1 MDSYKKSVE
10 LDRVLELISLETKTG
25 PGRLALSRREVETSY
40 EVCERLQSELA
51 EMVRF
56 YTGEGLLPLAGLR
69 EVGPLLRGEEELDLE
84 QCWEVVRAVRA
95 CQSLRETFVRVDIYP
110 RLRTI
115 AEQIPEQ
122 KELLQT
128 VGRYFTHEGK
138 LREDASAELRS
149 IRSRIQ
155 SKRNSIQRT
164 LGDLMSRH
172 SDALQDPIITMRS
185 DRYVIPVRSERRNE
199 VSGILHERSGSG
211 ASFFIEPLSIVEANN
226 DLAQLMIEEREEI
239 ARITR
244 FIAGHLVT
252 AAESIIDGV
261 TAAGELDAIQA
272 CAVIHRM
279 VGATRPAFS
288 RSKELAIIEGRHP
301 LIDEKLA
308 DLRRTAFGEN
318 DQSSVVPTTIRIDR
332 DKPVLV
338 ISGPNAGGKTVALKS
353 AGLLVAMACAGLP
366 VPASE
371 GTIIPIFDRLFV
383 LIGDDQNVM
392 EHLSTFS
399 AYLHRL
405 RRILES
411 ATDDSLVLLDEL
423 GSGTDPEEGAAIAAA
438 VLEELTERGCLT
450 VITTHVLALKT
461 VAMNDTRIG
470 NASMEFDASSGLPTF
485 RLVLGVPG
493 RSRAIEAAERVGLP
507 KRVIDSARGRL
518 GDRYGDMDRLLSD
531 LQQTSFDLTRER
543 ETVRELEVEL
553 RQRIAALTEEKT
565 ALEGERLKLSRSL
578 RDKLDQAR
586 QDVTER
592 FQAEVRKMRDLD
604 EKGRS
609 RVKTPASLDS
619 ILAPMEEVDHSL
631 DLVPSRT
638 PRVGDRVQH
647 RKFKIIGQL
656 VALSAS
662 KATIAVNGKKMDVD
676 LTDLLLQ
683 EQAAK
688 PEASRAQKPKE
699 KKGDSP
705 DETISAELNLIG
717 QRVMEALDESD
728 RFLDRSM
735 MEGRKAVRLIHG
747 FGTGALRKAVR
758 EHLRKHPAVRSFRA
772 ADENEGGDGATVAV
786 LDV

>member
-1 MDSYKKSVE
+1 MDPYKKSVE

-25 PGRLALSRREVETSY
+25 PGRLALSRREVETSW
-40 EVCERLQSELA
+40 EECERLQSELA

-56 YTGEGLLPLAGLR
+56 YTSEGLLPLAGLR
-69 EVGPLLRGEEELDLE
+69 EVGPLLRGEEALDLE

-115 AEQIPEQ
+115 AEQIPEH

-128 VGRYFTHEGK
+128 VGRFFTHEGK

-155 SKRNSIQRT
+155 SKRNAIQRT

-172 SDALQDPIITMRS
+172 SDALQDPIITVRS
-185 DRYVIPVRSERRNE
+185 DRYVIPVRAERRNE
-199 VSGILHERSGSG
+199 VPGILHERSGSG

-244 FIAGHLVT
+244 FIAGHLINV
-252 AAESIIDGV
+252 ADSIIDGV

-272 CAVIHRM
+272 CAVIHRI

-288 RSKELAIIEGRHP
+288 RTKELAIIEGRHP
-301 LIDEKLA
+301 LLDERLA
-308 DLRRTAFGEN
+308 EMRRSAFGES
-318 DQSSVVPTTIRIDR
+318 DQTSVVPTTIRINR

-399 AYLHRL
+399 AYLLRL

-411 ATDDSLVLLDEL
+411 ASDKSLVLLDEL

-461 VAMNDTRIG
+461 VAMNETRIG
-470 NASMEFDASSGLPTF
+470 NASMEFDAASGQPTF
-485 RLVLGVPG
+485 RLVLGIPG
-493 RSRAIEAAERVGLP
+493 RSRAIEAAARVGLP
-507 KRVIDSARGRL
+507 QRVIDSARQRL
-518 GDRYGDMDRLLSD
+518 GDRYGDMDRLLAD
-531 LQQTSFDLTRER
+531 LQETSFALTRER
-543 ETVRELEVEL
+543 DSVRQLEVEL
-553 RQRIAALTEEKT
+553 RKRTDALAEEKSL
-565 ALEGERLKLSRSL
+565 LEAERQKLSRSL
-578 RDKLDQAR
+578 RDKLDQAK
-586 QDVTER
+586 QEVTER
-592 FQAEVRKMRDLD
+592 FQAEVRRMRELD
-604 EKGRS
+604 EKDRS
-609 RVKTPASLDS
+609 KAKTPASLS
-619 ILAPMEEVDHSL
+619 AILAPMDNIDRSL
-631 DLVPSRT
+631 DAVPSRD

-656 VALSAS
+656 VALSGSRAS
-662 KATIAVNGKKMDVD
+662 ISVNGRKMDVD
-676 LTDLLLQ
+676 LSELLLQ
-683 EQAAK
+683 ESPAKAAPSKAK
-688 PEASRAQKPKE
+688 PAAAA
-699 KKGDSP
+699 KGDSE

-728 RFLDRSM
+728 KFLDRSM
-735 MEGRKAVRLIHG
+735 MEGRRAVRLIHG
-747 FGTGALRKAVR
+747 FGTGTLRKAIR